1 MSVGIKDMRALC
13 AIVEEGNISHAAQ
26 RLDAA
31 QPALSRQIK
40 RIEEE
45 LGVKLFDRGARTIR
59 LTEAGR
65 VFYTRVEKIIGMLDG
80 TIRELHDIGKGS
92 GGSIRIG
99 TITTSGAMI
108 LPELISRFHAQYPD
122 VTFEIWESEGARILD
137 MLDSRRIEI
146 AVTRTAVDG
155 ENYGSLVLPH
165 EPFVMLM
172 NANNSC
178 GEKPNE
184 VRISELKD
192 WPLIIPLRW
201 KSIFISSCR
210 ERGFEPNIFCVSD
223 SFVQGL
229 LMVKMG
235 LGIAMFPMSS
245 QTLMMTDGDLI
256 CKRLV
261 EPEMTTHTV
270 VCWLKNQTLST
281 ACKNF
286 VKMFERLFVEGRID
300 VD

>member
-1 MSVGIKDMRALC
+1 MSVGIKDMRAFC

-45 LGVKLFDRGARTIR
+45 LGVKLFDRGARNIR
-59 LTEAGR
+59 LTAAGR
-65 VFYTRVEKIIGMLDG
+65 VFYNRVEKILGMIDG
-80 TIRELHDIGKGS
+80 TIRELNDIGKGS

-108 LPELISRFHAQYPD
+108 LPELINQFHAIYPD
-122 VTFEIWESEGARILD
+122 ITFEIWESEGARILD
-137 MLDSRRIEI
+137 MLDNRRIEI

-155 ENYGSLVLPH
+155 ENYDSLVLPH

-172 NANNSC
+172 NAKNDC
-178 GEKPNE
+178 GASPNE
-184 VRISELKD
+184 VRVAELEGQ
-192 WPLIIPLRW
+192 PLIIPLRW
-201 KSIFISSCR
+201 KSIFVSSCR
-210 ERGFEPNIFCVSD
+210 ERGFEPKIFCVSD
-223 SFVQGL
+223 SFMQGY

-235 LGIAMFPMSS
+235 LGMAMLPMSS
-245 QTLMMTDGDLI
+245 QTLMTDGELL

-261 EPEMTTHTV
+261 DPEMTTHTV
-270 VCWLKNQTLST
+270 VCWLKDQTLST
-281 ACKNF
+281 ACRNF
-286 VKMFERLFVEGRID
+286 LKLFEQLFVDGRLD
-300 VD
+300 AY